1 MSQHTDSDPTGEAIV
16 ETVIH
21 LSPKECFRL
30 LSNSRPGKERYDEI
44 DRILKSQ
51 TYSFTTRYII
61 SRIRELF
68 PYWCENGTC
77 PLPVREYIDVCKSYG
92 IKSRRYAHSE
102 PTKEMI
108 S

>member
-1 MSQHTDSDPTGEAIV
+1 MSQHTDSDPTGQAIV
-16 ETVIH
+16 ETVIY

-51 TYSFTTRYII
+51 TYSFTTKYVV
-61 SRIRELF
+61 SKIRDLF
-68 PYWCENGTC
+68 PCWCENGTG

>member
-51 TYSFTTRYII
+51 IYSFTTKYVV
-61 SRIRELF
+61 SKIRELF
-68 PYWCENGTC
+68 PYWCENGEE
-77 PLPVREYIDVCKSYG
+77 PLAVREYISVCKANG
-92 IKSRRYAHSE
+92 ITFRRYFSE
-102 PTKEMI
+102 E
-108 S
+108 